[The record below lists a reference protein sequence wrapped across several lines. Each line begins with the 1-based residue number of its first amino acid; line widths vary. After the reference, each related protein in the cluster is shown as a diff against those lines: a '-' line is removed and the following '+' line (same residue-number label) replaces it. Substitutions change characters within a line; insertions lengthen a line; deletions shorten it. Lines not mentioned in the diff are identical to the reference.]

1 MNQEREREKSFTE
14 RIGSE
19 DEKDLNAIMRENRK
33 RKRRKINSYTKR
45 RRRRRKGEKD

>member
-19 DEKDLNAIMRENRK
+19 EEKDLSATMRENRK

-45 RRRRRKGEKD
+45 RRKEEKD